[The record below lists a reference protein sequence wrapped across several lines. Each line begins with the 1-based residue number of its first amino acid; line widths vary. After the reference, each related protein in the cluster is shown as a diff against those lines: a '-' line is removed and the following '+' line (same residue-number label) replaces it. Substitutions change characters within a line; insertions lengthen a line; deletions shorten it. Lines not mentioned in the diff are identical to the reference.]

1 MEGTMPPTNENLVFI
16 DKNTSLQPAMQT
28 WKIFL
33 RDQNKSIYTVKAFE
47 GDLKLLSDFLP
58 ADKTIGS
65 ITTNDLQHF
74 LEWVNNG
81 RGKNIP
87 CSPKSLSRRITTVK
101 SFFNWLFSNGRIP
114 SDPAEKILQK
124 SVISPLPEI
133 LTDDEQILALASAAD
148 MMEQDH
154 PDTRPYVLF
163 KLLLETGIKK
173 SECLSI
179 KQQHIDDTDPH
190 SPFLFVRYSEVKD
203 RNKERK
209 IPLSAAWMQFYKRYV
224 DQYKPGD
231 VVFPWSP
238 RRLEYILEDISKA
251 ANLEKHI
258 SFSMCRWT
266 CALNDF
272 RRGADRD
279 LIRQKLGISKIQ
291 WREIDMKLH
300 QLNQSISG
308 II

>member
-1 MEGTMPPTNENLVFI
+1 MPSASENLVFI
-16 DKNTSLQPAMQT
+16 DKNTSLQPAIQT
-28 WKIFL
+28 WKMFL

-47 GDLKLLSDFLP
+47 GDLKLLSAFLP

-87 CSPKSLSRRITTVK
+87 CSPKSLSRRITTIK
-101 SFFNWLFSNGRIP
+101 SFFNWLFSNARIP
-114 SDPAEKILQK
+114 TDPAEKILQK

-133 LTDDEQILALASAAD
+133 LTDDEQILALAAAAD

-154 PDTRPYVLF
+154 PDTRPYALF

-173 SECLSI
+173 SECLNI
-179 KQQHIDDTDPH
+179 KLQHIDESDPH
-190 SPFLFVRYSEVKD
+190 NPFLFVRYSEAKD

-209 IPLSAAWMQFYKRYV
+209 IPLSPAWMQFYKRYLS
-224 DQYKPGD
+224 QYKTED
-231 VVFPWSP
+231 FVFPWSP

-251 ANLEKHI
+251 AHLEKHI

-272 RRGADRD
+272 RKGVDRD
-279 LIRQKLGISKIQ
+279 LIRQHLGISKIQ
-291 WREIDMKLH
+291 WREIDMKLQ
-300 QLNQSISG
+300 QLKQNTN
-308 II
+308 

>member
-1 MEGTMPPTNENLVFI
+1 MPSANENLVFI
-16 DKNTSLQPAMQT
+16 DKNTSLQPAIQT

-33 RDQNKSIYTVKAFE
+33 RDQNKSIYTIKAFE
-47 GDLKLLSDFLP
+47 GDLKLLSAFLP

-101 SFFNWLFSNGRIP
+101 SFFNWLFFNGRIP
-114 SDPAEKILQK
+114 MDPAEKILQK
-124 SVISPLPEI
+124 SVISPLPEV
-133 LTDDEQILALASAAD
+133 LTDDELILALAAAAD
-148 MMEQDH
+148 MIGQDH
-154 PDTRPYVLF
+154 PDTRPYALF

-173 SECLSI
+173 SECLNI
-179 KQQHIDDTDPH
+179 KLQHIDESDPQN
-190 SPFLFVRYSEVKD
+190 PFLFVRYSDAKD

-209 IPLSAAWMQFYKRYV
+209 IPLSPAWIQFYKRYI
-224 DQYKPGD
+224 DQYKPED
-231 VVFPWSP
+231 FVFPWSP
-238 RRLEYILEDISKA
+238 RRLEYILEDINKA
-251 ANLEKHI
+251 AHLEKHI

-272 RRGADRD
+272 RKGVDRD
-279 LIRQKLGISKIQ
+279 LIRQHLGISKIQ
-291 WREIDMKLH
+291 WREIDMKLQ
-300 QLNQSISG
+300 QLAQNPNGTI
-308 II
+308 

>member
-1 MEGTMPPTNENLVFI
+1 MPSANEDLVFI
-16 DKNTSLQPAMQT
+16 DKNTSLQPAIQT
-28 WKIFL
+28 WKMFL
-33 RDQNKSIYTVKAFE
+33 RDQNKSIYTIKAFE
-47 GDLKLLSDFLP
+47 GDLKLLSAFLP

-87 CSPKSLSRRITTVK
+87 CSPKSLSRRITTIK
-101 SFFNWLFSNGRIP
+101 SFFNWLVSNARIP
-114 SDPAEKILQK
+114 TDPAEKILQK

-133 LTDDEQILALASAAD
+133 LTDDEQILALAAAAD
-148 MMEQDH
+148 MTEQEH
-154 PDTRPYVLF
+154 PDTRPYALF

-173 SECLSI
+173 SECLNI
-179 KQQHIDDTDPH
+179 KLQHIDETDPH
-190 SPFLFVRYSEVKD
+190 NPFLFVRYAEAKD

-209 IPLSAAWMQFYKRYV
+209 IPLSPAWLQFYKRYV
-224 DQYKPGD
+224 DQYKPED
-231 VVFPWSP
+231 FVFPWSP

-251 ANLEKHI
+251 AHLEKHI

-272 RRGADRD
+272 RKGVDRD
-279 LIRQKLGISKIQ
+279 LIRQHLGISKIQ
-291 WREIDMKLH
+291 WREIDMKLQ
-300 QLNQSISG
+300 QLKQNTN
-308 II
+308 